1 MPEYKYRAKKGP
13 VDMVEGLIEAVTE
26 EEAIEKISQL
36 GLLPVHLEPRV
47 SDDSQKAA
55 VSRGYSGRVRPR
67 EITLFSRQLSSLLKS
82 GIPILTALD
91 IIAEQSESSNLKNI
105 LGEIKDKVRS
115 GSTLSSALAAYSRTF
130 SALYVAMVHTGEDSG
145 ALPETLLKIS
155 EYRAKQ
161 EIMRA
166 RFRMAMA
173 YPIMMAM
180 VGIGTI
186 VFMLTFVMPRL
197 MRIFVNMG
205 QSLPIP
211 TKILIAI
218 SATLQQ
224 RWPLIILV
232 IGIVFI
238 VLNRQSKTQIGK
250 LSFSILKLR
259 LPVIGKLVLKTE
271 LAQFTNTLGLLIRS
285 GIPVLKAID
294 VSIPVL
300 GNEVIKIQLR
310 QSYKD
315 LEQGGS
321 FGRSL
326 KSSKLLPPFI
336 ANLII
341 VGEESGRL
349 SEALAEIT
357 DTYER
362 EVDEA
367 MKTAANLLEPIT
379 ILVMGLIVGFI
390 VIAMLLPIFEINVM
404 AR

>member
-1 MPEYKYRAKKGP
+1 MSEYKYRAKKGP
-13 VDMVEGLIEAVTE
+13 VDIVEGTIEAASE
-26 EEAIEKISQL
+26 EEAIEKVSQL
-36 GLLPVHLEPRV
+36 GVLPMRV
-47 SDDSQKAA
+47 ELRKPDGKQQAA
-55 VSRGYSGRVRPR
+55 ASHMYGGRVGSR

-91 IIAEQSESSNLKNI
+91 IIAEQSESANFKNI
-105 LGEIKDKVRS
+105 LGDVKNRVKS
-115 GSTLSSALAAYSRTF
+115 GSTLSMALAVYSRTF
-130 SALYVAMVHTGEDSG
+130 SGLYIAMVHTGEDSG
-145 ALPETLLKIS
+145 ALPETLLKIA

-161 EIMRA
+161 EVMRA

-173 YPIMMAM
+173 YPVLMAM

-205 QSLPIP
+205 QALPIP
-211 TKILIAI
+211 TKILIYT
-218 SATLQQ
+218 SGTLQK
-224 RWPLIILV
+224 WWFPILLVLGVIFLI
-232 IGIVFI
+232 
-238 VLNRQSKTQIGK
+238 LNRQSKTEIGK

-259 LPVIGKLVLKTE
+259 LPVVGKLVLKTE

-285 GIPVLKAID
+285 GIPILKAID

-300 GNEVIKIQLR
+300 GNEVIKRQLR
-310 QSYKD
+310 ASYKD

-326 KSSKLLPPFI
+326 KNSKLLPPFI
-336 ANLII
+336 ANLIM

-349 SEALAEIT
+349 SEALSEIT
-357 DTYER
+357 ETYER

-379 ILVMGLIVGFI
+379 ILIMGLVVGFI
-390 VIAMLLPIFEINVM
+390 VIAMLLPIFEINMTVK
-404 AR
+404 

>member
-13 VDMVEGLIEAVTE
+13 VDIVEGLIEAVSE
-26 EEAIEKISQL
+26 EDAIEKVSQL
-36 GLLPVHLEPRV
+36 GVLPMHVELCRSDSRQKAGGAHRYGGRV
-47 SDDSQKAA
+47 S
-55 VSRGYSGRVRPR
+55 PR

-82 GIPILTALD
+82 GIPILSALD
-91 IIAEQSESSNLKNI
+91 IIAEQSESANLKNI
-105 LGEIKDKVRS
+105 LGEIKDKVKC
-115 GSTLSSALAAYSRTF
+115 GSTLSMALAVYSRTF

-145 ALPETLLKIS
+145 ALPETLLKIA

-161 EIMRA
+161 EAMRA

-173 YPIMMAM
+173 YPVLMAM

-186 VFMLTFVMPRL
+186 IFMLTFVMPRL

-211 TKILIAI
+211 TKILIYTS
-218 SATLQQ
+218 SALQK
-224 RWPLIILV
+224 WWLPILLVSGVALII
-232 IGIVFI
+232 
-238 VLNRQSKTQIGK
+238 LNRQSKTEIGK

-271 LAQFTNTLGLLIRS
+271 LSQFTNTLGLLIRS
-285 GIPVLKAID
+285 GIPILKAID

-300 GNEVIKIQLR
+300 GNEVIKRQLR

-321 FGRSL
+321 FGKSL
-326 KSSKLLPPFI
+326 KNSKLLPPFI

-349 SEALAEIT
+349 SEALSEIA

-379 ILVMGLIVGFI
+379 ILVMGLVVGFI
-390 VIAMLLPIFEINVM
+390 VIAMLLPIFEINMTVK
-404 AR
+404 